1 MLNKK
6 LDSNF
11 RAHKTIFSLIEIFLK
26 AIQNIKNHKYQVV
39 KNLSIFVSVRN

>member
-11 RAHKTIFSLIEIFLK
+11 RAHKTIFSLIEIFFK
-26 AIQNIKNHKYQVV
+26 AIQNLRTINIK
-39 KNLSIFVSVRN
+39 